1 MTVEKKVY
9 TIEPILEE
17 RIWGGQ
23 ELIKMF
29 NLKTNL
35 KNVAEMYTVIAMPG
49 HLDCHVTEA
58 NLPLSVFF
66 EENKEL
72 FGCQKEYLPVRM
84 VVGNQI
90 KDLSVQVHP
99 DDEYGMTHSHMRGK
113 PESEWLLGDGE
124 GTMILGHHAKTK
136 EEFIKLAEN
145 KEWDKLFRKI
155 KVKGGDFIH
164 IPQGTLHASQG
175 EGCCVAFSTNGDV
188 TYRLYDYDRKDSSG
202 KLRELHVQNVYDV
215 VEVPDENKKPIQV
228 SSHFVNGLQV
238 TEFFDQPGLYTC
250 GNIKSDT
257 SGFFERKEF
266 YFLMCIE
273 GEGKISDRKIKAGQ
287 TFFVPCN
294 YGPVEIS
301 GAMTIAYI
309 SYKDD
314 KK

>member
-1 MTVEKKVY
+1 M
-9 TIEPILEE
+9 
-17 RIWGGQ
+17 
-23 ELIKMF
+23 
-29 NLKTNL
+29 
-35 KNVAEMYTVIAMPG
+35 
-49 HLDCHVTEA
+49 
-58 NLPLSVFF
+58 
-66 EENKEL
+66 
-72 FGCQKEYLPVRM
+72 
-84 VVGNQI
+84 
-90 KDLSVQVHP
+90 
-99 DDEYGMTHSHMRGK
+99 
-113 PESEWLLGDGE
+113 
-124 GTMILGHHAKTK
+124 
-136 EEFIKLAEN
+136 
-145 KEWDKLFRKI
+145 
-155 KVKGGDFIH
+155 
-164 IPQGTLHASQG
+164 
-175 EGCCVAFSTNGDV
+175 AFSTNGDV

-215 VEVPDENKKPIQV
+215 VEVPDENKNPIQV

-238 TEFFDQPGLYTC
+238 TEFFDEPGLYTC

-273 GEGKISDRKIKAGQ
+273 GEGKISGRKIKAGQ